1 MTENQTQQQKEETTG
16 RQRGQRKVL
25 RGTVVSDAMQ
35 RTIVVQVER
44 IAMHPRYRKTVK
56 VRRKFYAHDQEEQ
69 ARIGDVV
76 EIMSTRPLSK
86 LKRWRLVRI
95 VQAAPRRG

>member
-1 MTENQTQQQKEETTG
+1 MTDNQTQQETPP
-16 RQRGQRKVL
+16 RPARGQRKAL
-25 RGTVVSDAMQ
+25 RGTVVSDAME

-44 IAMHPRYRKTVK
+44 MARHPRYRKTIK
-56 VRRKFYAHDQEEQ
+56 VRRKFYAHDQENQ
-69 ARIGDVV
+69 AKVGDVV

-95 VQAAPRRG
+95 IQSAPRRG